1 MLAPISSG
9 RRDKGS
15 SFKRLKDYLTKE
27 RDPVT
32 GEDLMRG
39 EVILSDNLLSLG
51 TAHIEMKATAA
62 QNVLCKDPIYHYE
75 ITWHPG
81 ERPSREQWLSAATR
95 TLRDLGFAEHEYL
108 IAAHDD
114 KAHFHVHIMVNRVHP
129 ETHRSPMPYRDM
141 FSLDKAM
148 RELEHEQGW
157 IEDVGHHRWDKQ
169 QNIAVKNTREE
180 MRALSQRAGCAS
192 GKAAALE
199 HYRDEQSLQAYVKGK
214 PAAELQMLLARH
226 TVSWSDIHT
235 MLNRHGLE
243 IQKADHGGYTVHA
256 IDSEL
261 YVKASD
267 GFRRAFAGKVNR
279 ARTEQ
284 KLGPWCEPSPEDQER
299 GQMRGSYEKRPARNP
314 ERLAQRLEER
324 EAAREALK
332 QRFGAYRGECRSR
345 QKGVTE
351 STRQRRSE
359 IFKAL
364 MTAKKQIRAQD
375 IAWKDKRVQL
385 SLAIAKH
392 VLLTRQLR
400 AKSMRDRLAV
410 GPVSYEEWVM
420 REAEQGDVAA
430 ASQLRGW
437 RYRDRRLTR
446 KMERVLGVSRNVVHL
461 SSANL
466 SDDTGWDH
474 AIIGDKYRELDHSEK
489 LAKAIAAFSWKVDR
503 RTGNVLYSTKEA
515 VALVDQGKAI
525 SVVSTDEAA
534 VVLALEMAVRKY
546 GTSIKATGAEEWKR
560 TVALIAA
567 RNDVAVEFTDSEMQ
581 RTFAAEQ
588 LRLGNPAAFQKQFS
602 RLAALL
608 EAAPSQPLQF
618 CGRLDSVAFLE
629 SLWPSGTGKGLLA
642 DLERGL
648 AVGETRR
655 QNLKGICE
663 LVLGKDS
670 MGQISYSLICLSG
683 RSPELA
689 AVLTKAGA
697 PQARKSQIVQSVQH
711 SRSRTHVLSNE
722 RD

>member
-1 MLAPISSG
+1 
-9 RRDKGS
+9 
-15 SFKRLKDYLTKE
+15 
-27 RDPVT
+27 
-32 GEDLMRG
+32 
-39 EVILSDNLLSLG
+39 
-51 TAHIEMKATAA
+51 
-62 QNVLCKDPIYHYE
+62 
-75 ITWHPG
+75 
-81 ERPSREQWLSAATR
+81 
-95 TLRDLGFAEHEYL
+95 
-108 IAAHDD
+108 
-114 KAHFHVHIMVNRVHP
+114 
-129 ETHRSPMPYRDM
+129 MPYRDM

-157 IEDVGHHRWDKQ
+157 IEDVGHYRWDKQ
-169 QNIAVKNTREE
+169 RNIAVKNTREE
-180 MRALSQRAGCAS
+180 MRALSQRAGRAS

-226 TVSWSDIHT
+226 TVSWAEIHT
-235 MLNRHGLE
+235 MLYRYGLE
-243 IQKADHGGYTVHA
+243 IQKADRGGYTVHA

-267 GFRRAFAGKVNR
+267 GFRRAFAGKLNR
-279 ARTEQ
+279 ERTEQ
-284 KLGPWCEPSPEDQER
+284 KLGPWREPSQADRER
-299 GQMRGSYEKRPARNP
+299 GQKRGNYEKCPARNP
-314 ERLAQRLEER
+314 ERRAQRLEER
-324 EAAREALK
+324 EAEREALK

-359 IFKAL
+359 IYKAL

-385 SLAIAKH
+385 SLAIAEH
-392 VLLTRQLR
+392 AVQTRLLR

-410 GPVSYEEWVM
+410 GPVNYEEWVM
-420 REAEQGDVAA
+420 RQAEQGDVAA

-437 RYRDRRLTR
+437 RYQDRRLTR
-446 KMERVLGVSRNVVHL
+446 KMERVLGLSRNVVHL

-466 SDDTGWDH
+466 SDNTGWDD
-474 AIIGDKYRELDHSEK
+474 AIIGDKYRELDHSER

-546 GTSIKATGAEEWKR
+546 GTSIKATGTEEWKR

-567 RNDVAVEFTDSEMQ
+567 RNDVAVEFTDSEME
-581 RTFAAEQ
+581 RAFAAEQ
-588 LRLGNPAAFQKQFS
+588 LRLGNPAAFQKHFS
-602 RLAALL
+602 RLAALQKV
-608 EAAPSQPLQF
+608 APGRSLPL
-618 CGRLDSVAFLE
+618 CGRADSVAFLE
-629 SLWPSGTGKGLLA
+629 SLWPGGTGKGLVA
-642 DLERGL
+642 DLKRGL
-648 AVGETRR
+648 AVGEVRR

-670 MGQISYSLICLSG
+670 HGQVSYSLICLPGKS
-683 RSPELA
+683 SELA
-689 AVLTKAGA
+689 EVLTKAGA
-697 PQARKSQIVQSVQH
+697 PQARKLKTVQSVQH
-711 SRSRTHVLSNE
+711 PRSRTHVLSIE